1 MTRNT
6 PIDSAQLDVSV
17 AGETLCLL
25 ADKALYWP
33 KQKTLLVA
41 DIHIGK
47 AAAYRAQG
55 QPVPHGT
62 TRQNL
67 ARLDALL
74 GRHACQRLIFL
85 GDFLHARAAHAP
97 LTLAALHQWRE
108 QHAELEIILIRGN
121 HDRHAGDP
129 PASLNMQVVDEPFL
143 LGPWALQHEPT
154 VHPTHWVIAGHVH
167 PVFALRGRG
176 RQRLRMPCFCLQPG
190 LLLLPAFGEFTGG
203 MLVAAES
210 DRRIYGVADG
220 HVWALNS

>member
-203 MLVAAES
+203 MLVTAES
-210 DRRIYGVADG
+210 DRQIYGVADG
-220 HVWALNS
+220 HVWTLNS